1 MDITLHEYSIPFPT
15 GSTTGLVYHS
25 LPMSEEIIEFTVTG
39 SPRVVSRAIEQYA
52 TGNGSLHAIVVP
64 WESDDVTLSMAVTS
78 ASAEGWA
85 IEHTDLGTIRLTGLG
100 NDLTRV
106 TFAAREPNHAEK
118 KKRAALF
125 NGFGRQI

>member
-1 MDITLHEYSIPFPT
+1 
-15 GSTTGLVYHS
+15 
-25 LPMSEEIIEFTVTG
+25 MSEEIIEFTVTG

-106 TFAAREPNHAEK
+106 TFAAREPNHEEK
-118 KKRAALF
+118 KKLAALF
-125 NGFGRQI
+125 NGFARQIQSSMQTAP